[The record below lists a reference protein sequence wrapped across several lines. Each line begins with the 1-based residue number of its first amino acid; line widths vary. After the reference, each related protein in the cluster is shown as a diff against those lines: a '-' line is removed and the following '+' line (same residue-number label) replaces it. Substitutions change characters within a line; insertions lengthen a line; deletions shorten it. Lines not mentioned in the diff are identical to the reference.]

1 MLVSVVQYSN
11 IFIPYEMITRVSLV
25 PSVPIL
31 SYYNIIDHTPYAV
44 YYTPV
49 A

>member
-11 IFIPYEMITRVSLV
+11 IFIPYEMISTVSLI

-31 SYYNIIDHTPYAV
+31 SYYNIIDHIPYAV
-44 YYTPV
+44 YDTPV